1 MICKNCYKMKLFKL
15 IFVLDNKLNGL
26 NKLKLIIIY
35 ILLIPIMLG
44 YLIKRIYGCEGLQN
58 EKRKRK

>member
-1 MICKNCYKMKLFKL
+1 MKLFKL